1 MKAKALDNLQISNF
15 VKKGT
20 ISESI
25 PFKISAKV
33 RLFWES
39 TKENR
44 KYLYFLVRL
53 PEIFLDVTAEGGFL
67 CPTVVFEGLANVA
80 LHIWR
85 HRTGAVVIFV
95 VAFAG
100 IDMDEVVL
108 DSALHPPWHIVI
120 DRGEANRHTDGLV
133 LAEQRTTF
141 TLHLWIIQVDTIG
154 I

>member
-1 MKAKALDNLQISNF
+1 MTTKALDDFQISNL

-53 PEIFLDVTAEGGFL
+53 PKIFLDVTAEGGL
-67 CPTVVFEGLANVA
+67 LRPTIAFEGLANVA
-80 LHIWR
+80 FHIR
-85 HRTGAVVIFV
+85 CHRTSAVVIFV

-108 DSALHPPWHIVI
+108 DGALHPSRHIVI
-120 DRGEANRHTDGLV
+120 HGRKANRHANGLV

-141 TLHLWIIQVDTIG
+141 TLHLWIIQVDTVG